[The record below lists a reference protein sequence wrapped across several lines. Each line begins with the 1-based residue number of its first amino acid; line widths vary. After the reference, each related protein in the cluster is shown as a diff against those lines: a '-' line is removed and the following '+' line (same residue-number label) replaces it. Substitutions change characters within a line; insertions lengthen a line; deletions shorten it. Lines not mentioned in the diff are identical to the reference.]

1 MSDRVRPSDG
11 RGERR
16 LDAGWTFRA
25 TEPGRVAHPS
35 ALDDDPAAWR
45 PATVPCTVASA
56 RRALGD
62 WGLDGPPERFDAH
75 DWWFRTSVELDPPA
89 AGERRWLCLDGLAT
103 LAEVWL
109 DGEPLLSSASMFV
122 AHRVPIPDAPRT
134 RRELVIRFRSL
145 DAALA
150 GLRER
155 PRWRAPMVENQ
166 KLRRVRTTLLGRTP
180 GWSPPA
186 AAVGPWRPVRIET
199 VRGDALEVLALDA
212 TVEGDTGVLRM
223 RVRGAGLDGA
233 VLAVTHG
240 GERRTAPL
248 SGSASAGG
256 VRDASSTDGVRDASS
271 TGRSQASAA
280 DEPQA
285 SAADVLE
292 ATVVVPDVARWWPN
306 GYGEPALYAMTVERD
321 GRVLA
326 SLGST
331 GFRTLSIDREADGE
345 GFRVVVNGVP
355 VFARGACWM
364 PVDPVALAASP
375 DAQASAVASA
385 RDAGFT
391 MLRVCGPTVYED
403 DAFHDACD
411 AAGLLVW
418 QDLMFANLD
427 YPGDDEAFAASAA
440 LEVAQQLAR
449 LRARPS
455 LAVVCGNSEV
465 SQQAAMS
472 GAPRE
477 AWDPPL
483 FATTLR
489 EVAARVLPATAYWP
503 SSAWGGAFP
512 HQARAG
518 TTSWYGVGAYLRPL
532 DDATVDTLRFATE
545 CLGFANVPEPA
556 AIDRM
561 PGGASIRVHHP
572 AWKARTPRDLG
583 AGWDFDDVRDAYLAR
598 VLGVDATALR
608 TEDPERHLELS
619 RVASGEAIRRTL
631 ERWRTGDRC
640 GGALVWTLR
649 DLWAGAG
656 WGLLDDRGEPKAAW
670 WLARA
675 ASRPIAIAVTDHGTD
690 GLRLHVLNDGPVP
703 LDASIALERL
713 RGGEPVGT
721 AVRRAVAVPAHGRV
735 AVDALAMLD
744 GFEDLNHAYRF
755 GPRAVDA
762 VVATLHAA
770 DGTVLDR
777 RVHWIGERLSAPD
790 RDAGL
795 SVAVERLADG
805 RPALRI
811 RAERLA
817 RWVVPRLAQHVPDDA
832 YFDLPPGGELRVGLR
847 PRVRGAP
854 VRGTVHALSAE
865 RRTRIDG

>member
-1 MSDRVRPSDG
+1 MPDRVRPSDG

-35 ALDDDPAAWR
+35 ELDDDAAAWR

-62 WGLDGPPERFDAH
+62 WQLDGPPERFDAV
-75 DWWFRTSVELDPPA
+75 DWWFRTSVELPPPEPGA
-89 AGERRWLCLDGLAT
+89 RHWLCLDGLAT
-103 LAEVWL
+103 LADVWL
-109 DGEPLLSSASMFV
+109 DGEPLLSSSSMFV
-122 AHRVPIPDAPRT
+122 AHRVPLPDSPGT
-134 RRELVIRFRSL
+134 RRTLAIRFRAL

-155 PRWRAPMVENQ
+155 PRWRAPMVESQ
-166 KLRRVRTTLLGRTP
+166 KLRRIRTTLLGRTP

-199 VRGDALEVLALDA
+199 VRDDAPEVLALEA
-212 TVEGDTGVLRM
+212 SVEGEAGVLRL
-223 RVRGAGLDGA
+223 RVRGAALEGA
-233 VLAVTHG
+233 TLAVTR
-240 GERRTAPL
+240 GERRATAPL
-248 SGSASAGG
+248 SRVPSPDPSSAPG
-256 VRDASSTDGVRDASS
+256 
-271 TGRSQASAA
+271 
-280 DEPQA
+280 E
-285 SAADVLE
+285 VLE
-292 ATVVVPDVARWWPN
+292 ATVVVPAVERWWPN
-306 GYGEPALYAMTVERD
+306 GYGEPALYAMAIEVD
-321 GRVLA
+321 GRVFA
-326 SLGST
+326 PLGAT

-364 PVDPVALAASP
+364 PVDPVSLAAPP
-375 DAQASAVASA
+375 DAQAAAVAAA

-472 GAPRE
+472 GAPRA

-483 FATTLR
+483 FHVTLR
-489 EVAARVLPATAYWP
+489 DVTASVLPGAAYWP

-518 TTSWYGVGAYLRPL
+518 TSSWYGVGAYLRPL
-532 DDATVDTLRFATE
+532 DDATVDAVRFATE

-561 PGGASIRVHHP
+561 PGGASLRVHHP

-598 VLGVDATALR
+598 VFGVDATALR

-631 ERWRTGDRC
+631 ERWRTGGRC

-656 WGLLDDRGEPKAAW
+656 WGLLDERGEPKAAW

-675 ASRPIAIAVTDHGTD
+675 ASRPVAIVVTDHGTD
-690 GLRLHVLNDGPVP
+690 GLRLHALNDGPRP
-703 LDASIALERL
+703 LEASIGLERL

-721 AVRRAVAVPAHGRV
+721 AARHDVTVPAHGRV
-735 AVDALAMLD
+735 AVDAVAMLD

-762 VVATLHAA
+762 VVASLRAA
-770 DGTVLDR
+770 DGTLLDR
-777 RVHWIGERLSAPD
+777 RVHWIGDRLAAPERD
-790 RDAGL
+790 VGL
-795 SVAVERLADG
+795 SVALEHLEDG

-817 RWVVPRLAQHVPDDA
+817 RWVVPRLAQHVPDEA
-832 YFDLPPGGELRVGLR
+832 YFDLPPGGEVRVGLR
-847 PRVRGAP
+847 PRVAGAP
-854 VRGTVHALSAE
+854 VRGTVQALGAE
-865 RRTRIDG
+865 RRARIDG